1 MKEEQIKLLESRI
14 NKAITF
20 IENLKSR
27 EKKLILEKVDLNQK
41 IFSLENN
48 FEEKENK
55 IKELKESQEFLREKI
70 EVILGKLE
78 SFASME
84 TDIQLEPSEVTEKE
98 EIELEKEYEP
108 AVPDNEEV
116 IVEESIADLQ
126 ENNVEEESLLIS
138 TEELMP
144 QNEDTEEIKSNELVD
159 TDAASEDV
167 TEKDENSLFNNDLG
181 LNNEE
186 LSKTDDVT
194 NEDGSN
200 SVDLKT
206 KWLDNNPFIET

>member
-1 MKEEQIKLLESRI
+1 MQEEQIKLLESRI

-27 EKKLILEKVDLNQK
+27 EKKLILEKEDLNQK
-41 IFSLENN
+41 IFSLEND

-116 IVEESIADLQ
+116 IVEENIADLQ
-126 ENNVEEESLLIS
+126 ENNVEEESILIN
-138 TEELMP
+138 TEEPMP

-181 LNNEE
+181 LDTKEI
-186 LSKTDDVT
+186 SKTEDV
-194 NEDGSN
+194 NSEDGSN

-206 KWLDNNPFIET
+206 KWLNNNPFIET

>member
-1 MKEEQIKLLESRI
+1 MQEEQIKLLESRI

-27 EKKLILEKVDLNQK
+27 EKKLILEKEDLNQK
-41 IFSLENN
+41 IFSLEND

-84 TDIQLEPSEVTEKE
+84 TDIQLEPSEVTGKE

-116 IVEESIADLQ
+116 IVEENIADLQ
-126 ENNVEEESLLIS
+126 ENNVEEESILIN
-138 TEELMP
+138 TEEPMP

-181 LNNEE
+181 LNTEE
-186 LSKTDDVT
+186 ISKTEDV
-194 NEDGSN
+194 NSEDGSN

>member
-27 EKKLILEKVDLNQK
+27 ERKLILEKEDLNQK
-41 IFSLENN
+41 IFSLEND

-55 IKELKESQEFLREKI
+55 IKELKESHEFLREKI

-84 TDIQLEPSEVTEKE
+84 TDIQLKPSEVTEKE

-116 IVEESIADLQ
+116 IVEENIADLQ
-126 ENNVEEESLLIS
+126 ENNVEEESILIN
-138 TEELMP
+138 TEEPMP

-167 TEKDENSLFNNDLG
+167 TEKDKNSLFNNDLG
-181 LNNEE
+181 LNTEE
-186 LSKTDDVT
+186 ISKTEDV
-194 NEDGSN
+194 NSEDGSN

>member
-27 EKKLILEKVDLNQK
+27 EKKLILEKEDLNQK
-41 IFSLENN
+41 IFSLEND

-55 IKELKESQEFLREKI
+55 IKELKESHEFLREKI

-84 TDIQLEPSEVTEKE
+84 TDIQLKPSEVTEKE

-116 IVEESIADLQ
+116 IVEENIADLQ
-126 ENNVEEESLLIS
+126 ENNVEEESILIN
-138 TEELMP
+138 TEEPMP
-144 QNEDTEEIKSNELVD
+144 QNEDTKEIKSNELVD

-181 LNNEE
+181 LDTKEI
-186 LSKTDDVT
+186 SKTEDV
-194 NEDGSN
+194 NSEDGSN

-206 KWLDNNPFIET
+206 KWLDNNPFIEI

>member
-116 IVEESIADLQ
+116 IVEENIADLQ
-126 ENNVEEESLLIS
+126 ENNVEKESILIN
-138 TEELMP
+138 TEEPMP

-194 NEDGSN
+194 NEDASN
-200 SVDLKT
+200 GVDLKT

>member
-108 AVPDNEEV
+108 AMPDNEEV
-116 IVEESIADLQ
+116 IVEENIADLQ
-126 ENNVEEESLLIS
+126 ENNVAEESILIS
-138 TEELMP
+138 TEEPMP

-194 NEDGSN
+194 NEDASN
-200 SVDLKT
+200 GVDLKT

>member
-27 EKKLILEKVDLNQK
+27 EKKLILEKEDLNQK
-41 IFSLENN
+41 IFSLGND

-116 IVEESIADLQ
+116 IVEENIADLR
-126 ENNVEEESLLIS
+126 ENNVEEESILIN
-138 TEELMP
+138 TEEPMP

-194 NEDGSN
+194 NEDASN
-200 SVDLKT
+200 GVDLKT